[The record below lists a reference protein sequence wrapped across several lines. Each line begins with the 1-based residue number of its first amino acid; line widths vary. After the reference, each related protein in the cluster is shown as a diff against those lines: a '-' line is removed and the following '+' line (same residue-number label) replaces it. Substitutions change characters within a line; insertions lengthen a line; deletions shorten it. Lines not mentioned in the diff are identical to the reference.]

1 MTKVLI
7 ITYHWPP
14 AGGPGVQRVLKFAR
28 YLPRFGWDPLI
39 LTVSRGEYPARDES
53 LSGEIPAQMEVFK
66 TRSIEPFSLYKRLT
80 GLSEYESIPTA
91 VLAERQGGWKKK
103 AAHWVRLNLFIPD
116 AKIGWLPFAVSAGKS
131 IIDRYQPAIIFSSSP
146 PPVVHLIAK
155 KLKNKRRLK
164 WVADF
169 RDPWTDIHYY
179 EGQKRLKAA
188 KLIDHRLEFSVLKT
202 ADAVSCIS
210 RLDIEHDFSRKI
222 DERKCFNIPNG
233 YDEADFS
240 GLEQVRPPE
249 ETFNLI
255 HLGAVGRERVPHL
268 LIKSIRRLAGEQLI
282 TPVDF
287 TLTFIGKVAAALTD
301 ACKTYQVEPF
311 IKYIPYL
318 PHKEALKQARTGH
331 ALLLLITQ
339 SAMNRRIL
347 PGKTFEYMRLEKP
360 ILALGPE
367 DGEVARILK
376 ETQSGNV
383 IDYKN
388 EEAIYQRLKEL
399 IQQVRSEEPKQ
410 VMDLS
415 RIEKYSRKHL
425 AGELAELFDRLCHT
439 GSQQAMLQDLTR
451 GKG

>member
-28 YLPRFGWDPLI
+28 YLPQFGWDPLV
-39 LTVSRGEYPARDES
+39 LTVAGGEYPARDET
-53 LSGEIPAQMEVFK
+53 LIREIPEDMRVFK
-66 TRSIEPFSLYKRLT
+66 TRSLEPFSLYKRVT
-80 GLSEYESIPTA
+80 GLSEHESIPTA
-91 VLAERQGGWKKK
+91 VLAERQEGWKRRT
-103 AAHWVRLNLFIPD
+103 AHWVRLNLFIPD
-116 AKIGWLPFAVSAGKS
+116 AKIGWLPFAESAGKS
-131 IIDRYQPAIIFSSSP
+131 IIDQYQPAIIFSSSP

-155 KLKNKRRLK
+155 KLKKKHRLK

-179 EGQKRLKAA
+179 EDQKRLKAA
-188 KLIDHRLEFSVLKT
+188 KLIDHKLELSVLKT

-210 RLDIEHDFSRKI
+210 RLDIELDFSRKI
-222 DERKCFNIPNG
+222 DETKCFNIPNG
-233 YDEADFS
+233 YDEADFT

-249 ETFNLI
+249 GTFNLI

-268 LIKSIRRLAGEQLI
+268 LIKSIHRLADEKLI
-282 TPVDF
+282 NPADF
-287 TLTFIGKVAAALTD
+287 TLTFIGKVAPALSET
-301 ACKTYQVEPF
+301 CKTYQVESF

-318 PHKEALKQARTGH
+318 PHREALKQAGNGH

-339 SAMNRRIL
+339 SGMNRRIL
-347 PGKTFEYMRLEKP
+347 PGKTFEYMRLKKP

-383 IDYKN
+383 IDYHN
-388 EEAIYQRLKEL
+388 EDAIFQRLRAF
-399 IQQVRSEEPKQ
+399 IQREKSKSPER
-410 VMDLS
+410 VMDLTH
-415 RIEKYSRKHL
+415 IKPYSRKHL
-425 AGELAELFDRLCHT
+425 TGQLAELFDRLCYT
-439 GSQQAMLQDLTR
+439 ESQ
-451 GKG
+451 